1 MPEKAPQCLVYLL
14 DLYFSKLPK
23 YAFEKEV
30 FYCRPKD
37 KTPPDDSPWCDQVPV
52 GKISMSIVKDMCIEA
67 KITPKSNHSLGA
79 TGASAL
85 FRSGVPETII
95 QKTTGHRSLKAL
107 HQYERDSTVQH
118 EAVSKVLMSSTPV
131 PFSEEINHTSSS
143 SNAVQESGL
152 SRLFG
157 TLNNCTIGSV
167 TINMNPTINSVEE
180 EFNRLVMDS
189 DCF

>member
-1 MPEKAPQCLVYLL
+1 
-14 DLYFSKLPK
+14 
-23 YAFEKEV
+23 
-30 FYCRPKD
+30 
-37 KTPPDDSPWCDQVPV
+37 
-52 GKISMSIVKDMCIEA
+52 MSIVKDMCIEA
-67 KITPKSNHSLGA
+67 KITPKSSHSLRA

-143 SNAVQESGL
+143 SSNAVQESGL
-152 SRLFG
+152 SGIGRLFG

-167 TINMNPTINSVEE
+167 TINMNPTINITNSVEE
-180 EFNRLVMDS
+180 EFDRLVMDS

>member
-37 KTPPDDSPWCDQVPV
+37 KTPPDDSPWYDQVPV
-52 GKISMSIVKDMCIEA
+52 GKNKLMSIVKDMCIEA
-67 KITPKSNHSLGA
+67 KITPKSSHSLRA

-107 HQYERDSTVQH
+107 HQYERGSTVQH

-131 PFSEEINHTSSS
+131 TFSEEINHTSSS

-152 SRLFG
+152 SDIGRLFG
-157 TLNNCTIGSV
+157 TLNNCTI
-167 TINMNPTINSVEE
+167 
-180 EFNRLVMDS
+180 
-189 DCF
+189 